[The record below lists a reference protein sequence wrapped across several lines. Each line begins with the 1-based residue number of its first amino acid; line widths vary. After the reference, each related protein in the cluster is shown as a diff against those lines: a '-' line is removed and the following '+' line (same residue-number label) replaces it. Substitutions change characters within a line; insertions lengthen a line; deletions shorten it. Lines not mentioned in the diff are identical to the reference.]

1 MTAMSERMEKKR
13 KEEERLDRKRKAKKR
28 NQFDDVKDLRNK
40 FGNKKVHRF
49 MQFNKD
55 QCGKYLQYKR
65 RGRKMARCLM
75 DMLHSLA
82 GSPSPTPS
90 FDDGDTP
97 DSDVDADVDNNDDAD
112 QGKVDADVDA
122 GELFGVKDERI
133 LLWQRCRQDCFSL
146 LIL

>member
-55 QCGKYLQYKR
+55 QCGKYLQYKKN
-65 RGRKMARCLM
+65 GKEDGKMPDNGHVAFFGWIALRPHHLLMMAILPTLMLTPTLTIMTTLTKARWMPMSMPESCL
-75 DMLHSLA
+75 
-82 GSPSPTPS
+82 
-90 FDDGDTP
+90 
-97 DSDVDADVDNNDDAD
+97 V
-112 QGKVDADVDA
+112 
-122 GELFGVKDERI
+122 
-133 LLWQRCRQDCFSL
+133 
-146 LIL
+146 

>member
-55 QCGKYLQYKR
+55 QCGKYLQYKKK
-65 RGRKMARCLM
+65 GKEDGKM
-75 DMLHSLA
+75 
-82 GSPSPTPS
+82 P
-90 FDDGDTP
+90 DGH
-97 DSDVDADVDNNDDAD
+97 VAF
-112 QGKVDADVDA
+112 
-122 GELFGVKDERI
+122 FGWI
-133 LLWQRCRQDCFSL
+133 PFAHT
-146 LIL
+146 IF